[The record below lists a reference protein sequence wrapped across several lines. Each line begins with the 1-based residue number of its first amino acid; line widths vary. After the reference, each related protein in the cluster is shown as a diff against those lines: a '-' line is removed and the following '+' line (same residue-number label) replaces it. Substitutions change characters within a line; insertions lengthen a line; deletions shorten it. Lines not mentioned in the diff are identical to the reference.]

1 MKVNEYHQLMD
12 RAKILQTE
20 IKNEKT
26 KLETRQKIGG
36 EPDRKFSDFLSS
48 VAQKRRPENSRPE
61 TRDQYYKP
69 DLTII
74 QLL

>member
-36 EPDRKFSDFLSS
+36 EPDRKFSDFL
-48 VAQKRRPENSRPE
+48 AQKRSPKNSRPE